1 MLLSFNESIVNRSNF
16 FRLAFGQGISTFIYS
31 IVYMNTFEYIQVLKN
46 TSKIYE
52 PEDYLEELSSGLIS
66 DI

>member
-1 MLLSFNESIVNRSNF
+1 
-16 FRLAFGQGISTFIYS
+16 
-31 IVYMNTFEYIQVLKN
+31 MNTFEYIQVLKN